1 RLDHGHLPRE
11 PARLRSGGRRG
22 RGRGDGRLRRRRGH
36 DPDLR
41 DAHPGL
47 IASAGPLPP
56 RSAGRATGRPR
67 RMMAA
72 VGWRRG
78 DAPGRL
84 PRARDAL
91 GLGVLAVAPVLGSL
105 AWPAWEPVLDEVVET
120 VLYLGLLWIA
130 VRS

>member
-1 RLDHGHLPRE
+1 
-11 PARLRSGGRRG
+11 
-22 RGRGDGRLRRRRGH
+22 
-36 DPDLR
+36 
-41 DAHPGL
+41 
-47 IASAGPLPP
+47 
-56 RSAGRATGRPR
+56 
-67 RMMAA
+67 MMAA

-84 PRARDAL
+84 PRRRDAL
-91 GLGVLAVAPVLGSL
+91 GLGVLAVASVLGSL